1 MPMQEIILT
10 GLNHTTAPVAL
21 RESIALTKDEIAG
34 ALGQL
39 YNHDAIN
46 EALLFSTCNRV
57 EAVMTSENASAAVN
71 AVKNCVSEYKKI
83 PVYFLTA
90 ISGSEVENH
99 LEETKADGYILKPF
113 NFSDFE
119 VIFDILNGRA

>member
-1 MPMQEIILT
+1 MFTISSEAIEVFNNCSIIT
-10 GLNHTTAPVAL
+10 LN
-21 RESIALTKDEIAG
+21 
-34 ALGQL
+34 
-39 YNHDAIN
+39 
-46 EALLFSTCNRV
+46 FSSGKSDN
-57 EAVMTSENASAAVN
+57 
-71 AVKNCVSEYKKI
+71 EYKKI